1 MTFPHNVNNADIFYN
16 IICIILPSFC
26 RAMMDSH
33 YITGT
38 CKQHASSEHL
48 GQDAASG
55 PHVDGLGVVLG
66 GQEETGGAVPL
77 GHQTLGQIALSGV
90 KVRVRP
96 KRKRKTQ
103 QRSKSSESW
112 AYSTNIGKHVDSCR
126 QTWKSACTITRRA
139 GRMFYQSYRKDFI
152 ISHLHGKR
160 SSIAPLMLRLCT
172 DTSSLASVTATTGSR
187 LLPASVNVWLRSGT
201 TGSLRG
207 EEAWADV
214 FCKQPRF
221 SH

>member
-33 YITGT
+33 CIAGT

-126 QTWKSACTITRRA
+126 QTWKSAGTITRRA

-160 SSIAPLMLRLCT
+160 SSIAPLMLRLCA
-172 DTSSLASVTATTGSR
+172 DTSSR
-187 LLPASVNVWLRSGT
+187 
-201 TGSLRG
+201 
-207 EEAWADV
+207 
-214 FCKQPRF
+214 
-221 SH
+221 